1 MMIGDA
7 IAKASSEYEIY
18 FLLTSY
24 IEAARYCSR
33 LNKLPEHFLHL
44 PMTGMADVR
53 MRLDGLSLEFDRLS
67 QCADHEQRVRIGE
80 AVEIFAAALSRLRR
94 LDQGAGQP
102 SGTERSDA
110 GLLEVA

>member
-7 IAKASSEYEIY
+7 IVKSSNEYEIY

-24 IEAARYCSR
+24 IEAAQYCTR
-33 LNKLPEHFLHL
+33 LNKLPGHFLHL

-53 MRLDGLSLEFDRLS
+53 MRLEVLNFELDQLSRNADRE
-67 QCADHEQRVRIGE
+67 QCARISE

-102 SGTERSDA
+102 SCAEGSA
-110 GLLEVA
+110 GLLEAA

>member
-1 MMIGDA
+1 MMIGEA
-7 IAKASSEYEIY
+7 IVKASNEYEIY

-24 IEAARYCSR
+24 IETAQYCSR
-33 LNKLPEHFLHL
+33 LNKLPGYLLHL
-44 PMTGMADVR
+44 PITGMADVR

-67 QCADHEQRVRIGE
+67 QSTGHEQRVRIGE

-102 SGTERSDA
+102 SATERSA
-110 GLLEVA
+110 GLLEAA

>member
-7 IAKASSEYEIY
+7 IVKARSEYEIY

-24 IEAARYCSR
+24 IETARYCSR
-33 LNKLPEHFLHL
+33 LSTLPGHILHL

-67 QCADHEQRVRIGE
+67 QSVDHEQRVRIGE
-80 AVEIFAAALSRLRR
+80 AVEIFAAALGRLRR
-94 LDQGAGQP
+94 LDRGAGQP
-102 SGTERSDA
+102 SGTERSA
-110 GLLEVA
+110 GLLEAA